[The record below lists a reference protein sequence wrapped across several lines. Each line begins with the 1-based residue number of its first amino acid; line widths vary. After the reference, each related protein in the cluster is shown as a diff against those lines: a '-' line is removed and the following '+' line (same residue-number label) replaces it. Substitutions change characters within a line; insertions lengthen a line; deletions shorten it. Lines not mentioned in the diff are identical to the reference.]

1 MIKPEN
7 LKHFIWIEKGV
18 QRKAVLK
25 ALSAKMTP
33 SLIRKVSQKFNE
45 KISLSNTSD
54 ILKCLVNRG
63 LAVCLN
69 SEEKRG
75 RLYELTETGKEVRE
89 NLLEAES
96 LLNQ

>member
-1 MIKPEN
+1 MIKPEDI
-7 LKHFIWIEKGV
+7 KHFIWIEKGI

-25 ALSAKMTP
+25 ALSMKMTP
-33 SLIRKVSQKFNE
+33 SFIRKVSRKFNE
-45 KISLSNTSD
+45 KISLANTSD

-69 SEEKRG
+69 NEEKRG
-75 RLYELTETGKEVRE
+75 RLYELTETGREVRE

-96 LLNQ
+96 LLD